1 MVRAAFRW
9 AREGREVIPS
19 NASSFCRSLML
30 TRATLGL
37 PLEAGTI
44 RSRPKATR
52 LTMVKIL
59 RLISAISTVFIFSTS
74 VTYYAD
80 NGDYTP
86 IPNSRQSTLGA
97 IQGFPKELP
106 GSVILSEARNPVSVN
121 ETPSSSSGQAL
132 HGVYPEPFAPGPLA
146 QGHSRGAQGDDSNKP
161 FRHCWLTLG
170 KPCWAM

>member
-1 MVRAAFRW
+1 
-9 AREGREVIPS
+9 
-19 NASSFCRSLML
+19 ML

-97 IQGFPKELP
+97 IQGFPKELL
-106 GSVILSEARNPVSVN
+106 GFVILSEAKNPVSVN

-132 HGVYPEPFAPGPLA
+132 REVYPER
-146 QGHSRGAQGDDSNKP
+146 SRGAQGDDSNKP